1 MDTRS
6 AFVSLQVLKFLP
18 LITVETRFTDTRLI
32 RTPRYYEQFSFSLVL
47 IFSLKFNPLNM
58 DTPSIGTLSMP
69 PPPPTIVSILTGSD
83 WHDSLRFADLLDLT
97 VYVWPQ
103 KAQWNH
109 VILQYISLACLFC
122 RPCRSCDNTLKNCF
136 FQISSYP
143 CAYGRIIYNKT
154 KGQVLMDLYWKKKK
168 SIQA

>member
-18 LITVETRFTDTRLI
+18 LITVETRFTDIRLI

-69 PPPPTIVSILTGSD
+69 PPPTIVSILTGSD
-83 WHDSLRFADLLDLT
+83 
-97 VYVWPQ
+97 
-103 KAQWNH
+103 
-109 VILQYISLACLFC
+109 
-122 RPCRSCDNTLKNCF
+122 
-136 FQISSYP
+136 
-143 CAYGRIIYNKT
+143 
-154 KGQVLMDLYWKKKK
+154 
-168 SIQA
+168 

>member
-18 LITVETRFTDTRLI
+18 LITVETRFTDIRLI

-69 PPPPTIVSILTGSD
+69 PPPHHSVNINGV
-83 WHDSLRFADLLDLT
+83 
-97 VYVWPQ
+97 
-103 KAQWNH
+103 
-109 VILQYISLACLFC
+109 
-122 RPCRSCDNTLKNCF
+122 
-136 FQISSYP
+136 
-143 CAYGRIIYNKT
+143 
-154 KGQVLMDLYWKKKK
+154 
-168 SIQA
+168 

>member
-18 LITVETRFTDTRLI
+18 LITVETRFTDIRLI

-69 PPPPTIVSILTGSD
+69 PPPPHHSVNINGV
-83 WHDSLRFADLLDLT
+83 
-97 VYVWPQ
+97 
-103 KAQWNH
+103 
-109 VILQYISLACLFC
+109 
-122 RPCRSCDNTLKNCF
+122 
-136 FQISSYP
+136 
-143 CAYGRIIYNKT
+143 
-154 KGQVLMDLYWKKKK
+154 
-168 SIQA
+168 